1 MTTRRFASILGAIAL
16 LLALAVALGQ
26 AQMPAPLIV
35 ASMLRTTVQVA
46 TPLTLGALAGVYCER
61 AGVINIA
68 IEGMMLA
75 GAFCGFVAA
84 LYTYQALGGA
94 SAGVSLAVGV
104 VVAVLSG
111 GLIGLFHALLSV
123 TYRVDQIISGTVIN
137 VLAVGLTGY
146 LNRVLFFQGSVPAGP
161 GLLPTLSAPLLGS
174 VPGLGWVLEQPP
186 ITLVAIGLVAFTQW
200 LLFRTVWGLR
210 TRAVGERPRAA
221 AVAGI
226 DVVRVR
232 YANVVAGGLLAGL
245 AGAYLTLEAV
255 PSFEPL
261 MTGGRGFIALAAMI
275 FGGWTPLGAWAASLM
290 FGAAQ
295 ALQINAQA
303 FGLPVPSQLVGMLP
317 YLLTMLALAG
327 LVGRTRPPAAD
338 GQPYDPQ
345 EAGA

>member
-1 MTTRRFASILGAIAL
+1 VTLWRFASILGTIAL
-16 LLALAVALGQ
+16 LVAIAAILGR
-26 AQMPAPLIV
+26 AQLPVPLVV

-46 TPLTLGALAGVYCER
+46 TPLTLGALAGVCCER

-68 IEGMMLA
+68 IEGMMLL

-84 LYTYQALGGA
+84 LYTYQALGSG
-94 SAGVSLAVGV
+94 GVGLSLAVGV
-104 VVAVLSG
+104 AAAVLGG
-111 GLIGLFHALLSV
+111 GLAGVFHALLCV

-137 VLAVGLTGY
+137 VLAVGLTSY
-146 LNRVLFFQGSVPAGP
+146 LNRVLFFQGAAPPGP
-161 GLLPTLSAPLLGS
+161 GVLPTLTLPLLGD
-174 VPGLGWVLEQPP
+174 VRGLGQILEQQP
-186 ITLVAIGLVAFTQW
+186 IALAAIVLVVLTQW
-200 LLFRTVWGLR
+200 ALFHTVWGLR
-210 TRAVGERPRAA
+210 TRAVGEYPLAA
-221 AVAGI
+221 AAAGI
-226 DVVRVR
+226 DVIRVR
-232 YANVVAGGLLAGL
+232 YASVIVGGLLAGL
-245 AGAYLTLEAV
+245 AGAYLTLESV

-261 MTGGRGFIALAAMI
+261 MTSGRGFIALAAMI

-303 FGLPVPSQLVGMLP
+303 VGLPVPSQLVGMLP

-345 EAGA
+345 EARA